1 MKKRGRPLSEKAIK
15 AKKASYMKEY
25 YRKKKYKKAEVSAL
39 NHIQEHVDFLKKSE
53 PELGIEVKH
62 NFKPHFQL
70 TQGLWTISGHGS
82 LQELQ
87 NLVNQLK
94 GE

>member
-39 NHIQEHVDFLKKSE
+39 NHIQEHVNILKKFESGE
-53 PELGIEVKH
+53 VEVKH
-62 NFKPHFQL
+62 NFKPQFQL